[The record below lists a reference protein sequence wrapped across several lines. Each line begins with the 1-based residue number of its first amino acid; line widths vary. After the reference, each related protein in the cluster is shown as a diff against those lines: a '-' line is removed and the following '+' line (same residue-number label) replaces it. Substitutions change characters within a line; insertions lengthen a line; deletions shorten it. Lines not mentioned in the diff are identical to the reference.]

1 MDGTENSQDRHSH
14 AFMSTARIEALADGL
29 FLIAMTLLAL
39 NIAVPVIAPGENASA
54 LLPGRLLNL
63 FPAIALYA
71 VSFVV
76 LGIYWVAHHGQFRV
90 IDAADRPFLWINILF
105 MMLIAFVPFSTS
117 LISRYPDVP
126 LAVQTYGITLILIGG
141 ALHLHWWYA
150 TTGFRLIPPTT
161 PPEII
166 RGARNR
172 ILLAPAVCVVAIIV
186 AFVSPLTSIVMY
198 ALLPPFY
205 IAPAA
210 LDRFVFRRE
219 RRV

>member
-1 MDGTENSQDRHSH
+1 MEGTENTQDRHSH

-29 FLIAMTLLAL
+29 FSIAMTLLAL
-39 NIAVPVIAPGENASA
+39 NIAVPVIAPPENAAA
-54 LLPGRLLNL
+54 LLPRKLLDL

-76 LGIYWVAHHGQFRV
+76 LGIYGQFRV

-126 LAVQTYGITLILIGG
+126 LAVQTYGLTLILIGG

-172 ILLAPAVCVVAIIV
+172 ILLAPAVCEVAIVV
-186 AFVSPLTSIVMY
+186 AFVSPLASIVMY

>member
-1 MDGTENSQDRHSH
+1 MEGTENTQDRHSH

-29 FLIAMTLLAL
+29 FSIAMTLLAL
-39 NIAVPVIAPGENASA
+39 NIAVPVIAPPENAAA
-54 LLPGRLLNL
+54 LLPRKLLDL

-126 LAVQTYGITLILIGG
+126 PAVQTYLITLILICG
-141 ALHLHWWYA
+141 ALHLHWCFA
-150 TTGFRLIPPTT
+150 TTYFRLIPPST

-166 RGARNR
+166 RGARHR
-172 ILLAPAVCVVAIIV
+172 LLLAPAVCVVAILV

-210 LDRFVFRRE
+210 LDRFVFRPQ

>member
-1 MDGTENSQDRHSH
+1 MEGTENTQDRHSH

-29 FLIAMTLLAL
+29 FSIAMTLLAL
-39 NIAVPVIAPGENASA
+39 NIAVPVIAPPENAAA
-54 LLPGRLLNL
+54 LLPRKLLDL

-76 LGIYWVAHHGQFRV
+76 LGIYGQFRV

-126 LAVQTYGITLILIGG
+126 LAVQTYGLTLILIGG

-172 ILLAPAVCVVAIIV
+172 ILLAPAVCAVAIVV
-186 AFVSPLTSIVMY
+186 AFVSPLASIVMY

>member
-1 MDGTENSQDRHSH
+1 MEGTENTQDGHSH

-29 FLIAMTLLAL
+29 FSIAMTLLAL
-39 NIAVPVIAPGENASA
+39 NIAVPVIAPPENAAA
-54 LLPGRLLNL
+54 LLPRKLLDL

-105 MMLIAFVPFSTS
+105 MMLIA
-117 LISRYPDVP
+117 
-126 LAVQTYGITLILIGG
+126 
-141 ALHLHWWYA
+141 
-150 TTGFRLIPPTT
+150 
-161 PPEII
+161 
-166 RGARNR
+166 
-172 ILLAPAVCVVAIIV
+172 LAPAVCAVAIVV
-186 AFVSPLTSIVMY
+186 AFVSPLASIVMY

>member
-1 MDGTENSQDRHSH
+1 
-14 AFMSTARIEALADGL
+14 LADGL
-29 FLIAMTLLAL
+29 FSIAMTLLAL

-105 MMLIAFVPFSTS
+105 MMPV
-117 LISRYPDVP
+117 
-126 LAVQTYGITLILIGG
+126 
-141 ALHLHWWYA
+141 
-150 TTGFRLIPPTT
+150 TG
-161 PPEII
+161 
-166 RGARNR
+166 
-172 ILLAPAVCVVAIIV
+172 
-186 AFVSPLTSIVMY
+186 IVMS